1 MRRDIFSLLSA
12 ITIAGTFAMA
22 QAPAEPATPAQPATP
37 TQQPATPATPA
48 TPSAQSSAS
57 TASETTLTGCLVQG
71 SGPNVFILENAKAGS
86 ASASDKGKSYVLA
99 VAPGS
104 ASVDFRTQLNRQ
116 VRIVGAA
123 DDKMASASA
132 SSSSSDRAA
141 GSASDRT
148 AGAAGGSVSAAS
160 GSASASATIKMDEK
174 DMPKLSA
181 KSVARVGDTCAT
193 AG

>member
-1 MRRDIFSLLSA
+1 MPSQGRE
-12 ITIAGTFAMA
+12 
-22 QAPAEPATPAQPATP
+22 APQPR
-37 TQQPATPATPA
+37 
-48 TPSAQSSAS
+48 PSAQSS
-57 TASETTLTGCLVQG
+57 TAPEATLTGCLIQG

-86 ASASDKGKSYVLA
+86 SGEGKSYVLA

-123 DDKMASASA
+123 DEKMASASA
-132 SSSSSDRAA
+132 SASDRAA
-141 GSASDRT
+141 G
-148 AGAAGGSVSAAS
+148 AAGGAAS
-160 GSASASATIKMDEK
+160 AVIKVDEK

>member
-1 MRRDIFSLLSA
+1 MRRDIFSLLAA

-22 QAPAEPATPAQPATP
+22 QTPAEPAIPAEPATRS
-37 TQQPATPATPA
+37 QQPATPATPA
-48 TPSAQSSAS
+48 TPAVPSQGREAVQPRPSAQSSA
-57 TASETTLTGCLVQG
+57 AAEMTLTGCLVQG
-71 SGPNVFILENAKAGS
+71 SGPNVFILENAKAGT
-86 ASASDKGKSYVLA
+86 ASASDKGKSYILA

-123 DDKMASASA
+123 DTKMASAS
-132 SSSSSDRAA
+132 S
-141 GSASDRT
+141 SASDR
-148 AGAAGGSVSAAS
+148 SAAA
-160 GSASASATIKMDEK
+160 ASAVIKLDEK

-193 AG
+193 VG

>member
-1 MRRDIFSLLSA
+1 
-12 ITIAGTFAMA
+12 
-22 QAPAEPATPAQPATP
+22 
-37 TQQPATPATPA
+37 
-48 TPSAQSSAS
+48 
-57 TASETTLTGCLVQG
+57 
-71 SGPNVFILENAKAGS
+71 VFILENAKAGS
-86 ASASDKGKSYVLA
+86 ASASEKGKSYVLA

-123 DDKMASASA
+123 DEKMATASASA
-132 SSSSSDRAA
+132 SASDRAPGA
-141 GSASDRT
+141 A
-148 AGAAGGSVSAAS
+148 AGA
-160 GSASASATIKMDEK
+160 ASATIKIDEK